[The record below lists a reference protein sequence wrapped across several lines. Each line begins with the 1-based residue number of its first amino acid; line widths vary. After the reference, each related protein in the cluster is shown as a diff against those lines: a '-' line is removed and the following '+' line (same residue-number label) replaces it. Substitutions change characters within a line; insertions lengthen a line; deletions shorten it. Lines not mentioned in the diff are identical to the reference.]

1 MARSSPVLFFVDT
14 SLDTHLA
21 IAVSPHDT
29 VASLKNVCFGG
40 PTEVVNTSLKKKKRK
55 RNIASFEDTT
65 TLRPTQ
71 SRKVGEE
78 EFQGKGIFDLLDSFC
93 YTGTGR
99 RRRGGG
105 PCWIPSLSVI
115 SKRKPTP
122 PSTPSPLK
130 RTRPTAFAFAAENT
144 APAPVGTDNVKK
156 VRKSHNPP
164 KGNAAVAAGVLAP
177 PETMTVTV
185 TVKKKKKKTSSQLRA
200 AAKRSEAYRRVPH
213 DFDFK
218 PPRSCH
224 RLIQEDH
231 TFDHWRVLVICMLL
245 NMTTGK
251 QVKKV
256 VEDFFVLC
264 TDAETTTK
272 VDTKQIQNVIS
283 TLGLHNKRAHMIK
296 RLSEEYLRPD
306 WTHVTSLHGIGKYA
320 ADAYAI
326 FCTGKG
332 ADVRPQ
338 DHMLVHYWN
347 SIYGKG
353 IRSDAPV

>member
-1 MARSSPVLFFVDT
+1 MEGGCFLKALVAAQLRPRTDT
-14 SLDTHLA
+14 DKQ
-21 IAVSPHDT
+21 PD
-29 VASLKNVCFGG
+29 VCFGG

-122 PSTPSPLK
+122 PSTPSTLK

-177 PETMTVTV
+177 PGTMTVTV
-185 TVKKKKKKTSSQLRA
+185 TVKKKKKKTSSQLTA
-200 AAKRSEAYRRVPH
+200 AEKRSEAYRRVPH

-231 TFDHWRVLVICMLL
+231 TFDHWRVLVICMFL

-251 QVKKV
+251 QVKNV

-264 TDAETTTK
+264 PDAETTTK